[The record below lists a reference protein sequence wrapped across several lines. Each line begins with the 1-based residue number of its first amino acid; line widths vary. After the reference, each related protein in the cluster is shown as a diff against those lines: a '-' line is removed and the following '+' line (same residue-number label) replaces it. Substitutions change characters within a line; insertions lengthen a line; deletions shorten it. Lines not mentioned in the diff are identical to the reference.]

1 MSISDPQPVNGY
13 IINLYQYARR
23 YTYNNKELIIN
34 FNQVI
39 SDDNFKENIKNDY
52 PSIGSFDVVEIVS
65 VEDFN
70 RYRDVSIQGKKWL
83 GKRQSVLLYEFK
95 SESQNLN
102 LKNNDGESSKKE
114 WINGKKEKVNKTF
127 FCLTMLSLTNEVSQ
141 GVENIYH
148 LLTQIKSKIH
158 EIVDQVNSKFDK
170 KDRID
175 FEVYGTFNTSEI
187 AVIWFSNQY
196 TQVLKIVD
204 FIKYLRI
211 KDKNKIEKSVF
222 FSAFSV
228 ISKANENNENLDNI
242 KGKALIQISLDD
254 TLKSNKD
261 LNEFADELIENEASD
276 KVYYSV
282 GEFDLVVE
290 TSSSHALK
298 LIKKDEKLSV
308 GKRDSN
314 YKYKDE
320 KTKFLK
326 TNICL
331 LYENEDSE
339 INLLDTVLNELDY
352 IITYD
357 KTFIDDNQYKY
368 DGKELSFRKF
378 NMASNDLN
386 LWNHDVKNIYT
397 HSDEYSICD
406 LYELLR
412 AKLKKYI
419 YKNAGAVDTLDL
431 IYSDYRSIISNA
443 YNSIWAADLNM
454 QFKSVFQTLLSLF
467 EKEDEVGDIW
477 GDYYDLTNVFKQQIY
492 HLSQSNRMFF
502 DIPACHFRATGQYD
516 YLMHAY
522 YGISKKIIEII
533 YITQGN
539 DPQSE
544 LIPLITVNT
553 VPQVKSQLYLESEE
567 PDRMRVI
574 NVDIPNSIIFDIPR
588 GMKYLTHELFHYAVP
603 KNRVERNKCVALY
616 MITSIFYEQIKNV
629 IYNILISELNSL
641 EQNKD
646 TDDFRSFI
654 LMLLFPDELEE
665 NDYSDS
671 VDKKWVKLEETELY
685 KFLSSEL
692 LKDLKNRV
700 IKKKYIENLSDIN
713 FDKVFSIF
721 YSDLEKYCYNEKS
734 NAIFK
739 DLFKLFAERLR
750 EKCIETLE
758 KLNDSN
764 YGKILIRFVGFI
776 LSICDSYVSTNRINT
791 SLDELRLSSIRK
803 NYENSIYSIWQ
814 GVREASVDIAMIS
827 LNRMSL
833 SDYFYFVYN
842 NRLDTTPQNANESFI
857 DYTKDISLNVRLWL
871 VIRYV
876 SKVDPVDEDYVVV
889 YLQNLFKNIFDI
901 YGDEND
907 KLISFSEYII
917 NMYLNLDDELV
928 STLSLFYDDVFTSI
942 LHDFDMKFCMD
953 KIKEENKMILLDA
966 LNDFIVPNNND
977 SFDLNIQLANK
988 FQKQKSLLE
997 LHKSNKK
1004 ITKIS
1009 NRFQDNSFHYNFNLI
1024 EPPKSYYDGLQRHE
1038 YIKYVYSLS
1047 QLNDQ
1052 ISYCKNKFR
1061 TVADAKG
1068 IDSSISDSIWYRG
1081 QRKQSYVLY
1090 PSLFRNFNF
1099 ERKEK
1104 YKTLRCFQ
1112 QSIFEEFKHRA
1123 DGTSEIEAGYRYTQ
1137 SDYIALMQHYI
1148 EISNFLD
1155 WTGNAFASLYFAL
1168 EKVIE
1173 AINTNKKSDDKNKNA
1188 TAFSLYLFNP
1198 AIYNKIRKDRISK
1211 TFNNSTC
1218 NVLLKE
1224 ANFCFNDKSKNYNLI
1239 PNLSIQKN
1247 AEMFKNCLFGEPELD
1262 DFCIENEEEILKLL
1276 NSDNYKDFFMP
1287 LAVYTSRLNTRIK
1300 AQSGFFLAYN
1310 IYTPP
1315 LTKEKGEKYE
1325 NPQDAFDFV
1334 TLENIQERV
1343 LVSNPKDVFLYKINV
1358 DSMCCKEIAEWLLCM
1373 GVSKPMIYP
1382 ELEKIKEEFQGKYG
1396 K

>member
-1 MSISDPQPVNGY
+1 MRTLDSQPVNGY

-23 YTYNNKELIIN
+23 YTYNNKELISN

-39 SDDNFKENIKNDY
+39 SDDNFKKNIKNDY
-52 PSIGSFDVVEIVS
+52 PSIGTFDVVEIVS
-65 VEDFN
+65 VKDFN

-83 GKRQSVLLYEFK
+83 GRRQSVLLYELK
-95 SESQNLN
+95 SKSQNLN
-102 LKNNDGESSKKE
+102 LINNYGESSKKE
-114 WINGKKEKVNKTF
+114 WINEKKEKVNKTF

-158 EIVDQVNSKFDK
+158 EVVDQVNSEFDREDK
-170 KDRID
+170 IE

-211 KDKNKIEKSVF
+211 KDKNNIEKSVF

-228 ISKANENNENLDNI
+228 ISKAIENNNLDNI
-242 KGKALIQISLDD
+242 NGKALIQISLDD
-254 TLKSNKD
+254 TIKNNND
-261 LNEFADELIENEASD
+261 LNEFANELIENKD
-276 KVYYSV
+276 FDRIYHSV
-282 GEFDLVVE
+282 GEFDIVIE

-308 GKRDSN
+308 GKRDSE
-314 YKYKDE
+314 YKYIDE

-331 LYENEDSE
+331 LYENEDPE
-339 INLLDTVLNELDY
+339 IRFLDTVLNELNY
-352 IITYD
+352 IITYN
-357 KTFIDDNQYKY
+357 KIFIDNNSYKY
-368 DGKELSFRKF
+368 NVEELSFRKF
-378 NMASNDLN
+378 DTVAKRCHLENKPVAD
-386 LWNHDVKNIYT
+386 IYIN
-397 HSDEYSICD
+397 SEDYSICD

-443 YNSIWAADLNM
+443 YNSIWTADLNM
-454 QFKSVFQTLLSLF
+454 QFKAIFQTLLSLF
-467 EKEDEVGDIW
+467 ESETIGDIW
-477 GDYYDLTNVFKQQIY
+477 NDYYSLTNVFKQQIY

-544 LIPLITVNT
+544 LIPFITVNT

-588 GMKYLTHELFHYAVP
+588 GIKYLTHELFHYAVP
-603 KNRVERNKCVALY
+603 KNRVERNKFVALY
-616 MITSIFYEQIKNV
+616 MMTSIFYEQIKNV
-629 IYNILISELNSL
+629 IHNILISELNSL
-641 EQNKD
+641 EQNED
-646 TDDFRSFI
+646 TDDFRNFI
-654 LMLLFPDELEE
+654 SILLFPDELEE
-665 NDYSDS
+665 NNCSDL
-671 VDKKWVKLEETELY
+671 VDKKWIKLEETELY

-692 LKDLKNRV
+692 LKELKNK
-700 IKKKYIENLSDIN
+700 IIFGKYIDNLSGIN

-721 YSDLEKYCYNEKS
+721 YNDFKKYCYDKKS

-739 DLFKLFAERLR
+739 DLFELFAERLR
-750 EKCIETLE
+750 KKCIETLE
-758 KLNDSN
+758 NLNVSN
-764 YGKILIRFVGFI
+764 YGEILIRFVGFI
-776 LSICDSYVSTNRINT
+776 LSICDSYISTNRINT
-791 SLDELRLSSIRK
+791 NLDELRLSSIRK
-803 NYENSIYSIWQ
+803 NYENSIYAIWQ
-814 GVREASVDIAMIS
+814 GVREASVDIAMVS
-827 LNRMSL
+827 LNQMSL
-833 SDYFYFVYN
+833 SDYFYFVFN
-842 NRLDTTPQNANESFI
+842 NRLDTTPQNTNESFI

-876 SKVDPVDEDYVVV
+876 SEIDPVDEDDVVE
-889 YLQNLFKNIFDI
+889 YLNNNFKII
-901 YGDEND
+901 YDTYDDKKD
-907 KLISFSEYII
+907 KLICFFNYII

-942 LHDFDMKFCMD
+942 LHDFDMEICIK
-953 KIKEENKMILLDA
+953 KIKEENKEFLLDA
-966 LNDFIVPNNND
+966 LNDFLVPEYSD
-977 SFDLNIQLANK
+977 SFDLNLQLANK

-997 LHKSNKK
+997 LHESNKK
-1004 ITKIS
+1004 IIKS
-1009 NRFQDNSFHYNFNLI
+1009 KNRFQDNSFHYKFDLI
-1024 EPPKSYYDGLQRHE
+1024 EPPKSSDNGLQRHG

-1052 ISYCKNKFR
+1052 ISYCKNQFR
-1061 TVADAKG
+1061 TVANTKG
-1068 IDSSISDSIWYRG
+1068 IDSSISDSVWYRG
-1081 QRKQSYVLY
+1081 QQKQSYVLY

-1123 DGTSEIEAGYRYTQ
+1123 DGTSEIETGYRYTQ

-1173 AINTNKKSDDKNKNA
+1173 VINNSNDINENA

-1198 AIYNKIRKDRISK
+1198 AIYNKIRKERISEK
-1211 TFNNSTC
+1211 FNDPTC

-1239 PNLSIQKN
+1239 PNLSIQEN
-1247 AEMFKNCLFGEPELD
+1247 AEMFKNYLFGEPNFD

-1315 LTKEKGEKYE
+1315 LTKEKGEKYK

-1343 LVSNPKDVFLYKINV
+1343 LASNPEDVFLYKINV